1 MIDPLM
7 MQTLQD
13 GKYTL
18 SDVLGQGGFGTTYR
32 ATHRDLQQTVV
43 IKTLSPANREHPQFA
58 HVEHLFRD
66 EARRLAVCTHPNIVR
81 VSDFFTEDGIP
92 YMVMDYIPGK
102 TLDQVVFPH
111 QPLPEA
117 IAIHYIRQI
126 GAALHLVHSN
136 GLLHRDVKPQNII
149 LREGTDEVVLIDFGI
164 AREFTPGVTQEHT
177 SLLSVGYA
185 PIEQYAHRE
194 KRSAATDV
202 YGLAATLYALLT
214 AQVPIASIL
223 RSRQPMAAPRDLQ
236 SSISTAVSQAVMRG
250 MAVEPQFRPPTIA
263 DWLAMLPEGVTTA
276 PPTSPPVLN
285 GLGQSVGQSGQPS
298 QPSQPPQ
305 PAPPAAQPM
314 TGPTLAVAPGYVP
327 SAPMAGYSG
336 SPSMVPAHVPSAPPA
351 VVVHPV
357 PTQRSQG
364 GIWGW
369 IFVSLAAIAAAAIMG
384 LTALIMQ
391 SRQSNL
397 LNEPAVPSP
406 EAPPVTEPPAEQP
419 ERSPSGVDPIPSP
432 SPSPAPSPAPAPRP
446 TPAPRPAPAPAPTPT
461 PRPSASPSPTRDSTS
476 GSSQDDE
483 EENFFRQGGGP
494 TRHRDG
500 N

>member
-13 GKYTL
+13 GKYIL

-58 HVEHLFRD
+58 QVEHLFRD

-236 SSISTAVSQAVMRG
+236 SSISTVVSQAVMRG

-263 DWLAMLPEGVTTA
+263 DWLAMLPDSVPTV
-276 PPTSPPVLN
+276 PPTSPVLLN
-285 GLGQSVGQSGQPS
+285 GLSHSGQPSQAGQPS
-298 QPSQPPQ
+298 QPSQPSQ
-305 PAPPAAQPM
+305 PAQPVAQPM

-336 SPSMVPAHVPSAPPA
+336 SPSMVPAHVSSAPPA
-351 VVVHPV
+351 AALQTA

-369 IFVSLAAIAAAAIMG
+369 VFVSLATIAAAAIMG
-384 LTALIMQ
+384 LTVLIMQ

-397 LNEPAVPSP
+397 LNEPVPSP

-419 ERSPSGVDPIPSP
+419 ERSPSGEDPSP
-432 SPSPAPSPAPAPRP
+432 APAPSPAPTPA
-446 TPAPRPAPAPAPTPT
+446 PAPRPAPAPTPT
-461 PRPSASPSPTRDSTS
+461 PQPSASPSPTRDSTS
-476 GSSQDDE
+476 DSSQDDE